1 MQIRKKRAFVFFL
14 ISAIVSCTPA
24 LLAQQQGSPLY
35 LPDAVDAGLKNYQGI
50 QAKQNYLNASTAT
63 VQNTKNEYL
72 PNLIGSLQQS
82 YGTINSQFGPVGAV
96 GLPGAG
102 GGLAAGSSGPQS
114 PTQNWD
120 AAFGALYIINTNWE
134 FFSFGR
140 VKSKIHLSTSQAER
154 DLADLTQ
161 EQFIHTIKIS
171 GAYLNL
177 LISQRLIKNSQSN
190 LDRTISIQQSVRART
205 LTGLNAGVDSSMANA
220 EVSRARLALIESN
233 NAEQQLRNQLAQLL
247 NTPPT
252 AFVLDSSFFSKT
264 PTQFDTN
271 KDIAQNPQVR
281 FYQSRVNQGNS
292 SATYLKRSIL
302 PGLNFFGIYQT
313 RASGFSYGYT
323 PGSSDNYSKN
333 YIDGVSPSRTNY
345 LLGMSLSWNILSLAK
360 ISQQVNSQRYITAA
374 YQNEYDLITTQLK
387 NQLILADQRIA
398 NSMQSVAEVPLQFN
412 AARDA
417 YEQKNALYRNGLA
430 NIVDLQLARFTLNRA
445 ETDMSVAYINV
456 WQALLL
462 KAAASGDI
470 ELFINQAR

>member
-1 MQIRKKRAFVFFL
+1 MHIRKKHVFVFFL
-14 ISAIVSCTPA
+14 ITGIALCAQS
-24 LLAQQQGSPLY
+24 LLAQQGGPLY
-35 LPDAVDAGLKNYQGI
+35 LPDAVEAGLKNYQSI
-50 QAKQNYLNASTAT
+50 QAKQNYLNASTAA

-82 YGTINSQFGPVGAV
+82 YGTVNSQFGPVGAV

-114 PTQNWD
+114 ATQNWD
-120 AAFGALYIINTNWE
+120 AAFGALYILNTNWE

-140 VKSKIHLSTSQAER
+140 VKSKVRLSTSQAEK

-161 EQFIHTIKIS
+161 EQFIHTIKVS
-171 GAYLNL
+171 SAYLNL
-177 LISQRLIKNSQSN
+177 LISQRLVQNSQAN
-190 LDRTISIQQSVRART
+190 LDRTVSIQQSVRART
-205 LTGLNAGVDSSMANA
+205 RSGLNAGVDSSTANA
-220 EVSRARLALIESN
+220 EVSRARLAYIESN
-233 NAEQQLRNQLAQLL
+233 NNEQQLRNQLAQLL
-247 NTPPT
+247 NTPPI
-252 AFVLDSSFFSKT
+252 ASVLDSSFLSRT

-271 KDIAQNPQVR
+271 KDINQNPQVR
-281 FYQSRVNQGNS
+281 FYQSRVDQGNS
-292 SATYLKRSIL
+292 SVTYLKRSIL
-302 PGLNFFGIYQT
+302 PGLNFFGIYQG
-313 RASGFSYGYT
+313 RASGFGYGYT
-323 PGSSDNYSKN
+323 PGSSDNYSKS
-333 YIDGVSPSRTNY
+333 YSDGVSPSRYNY

-360 ISQQVNSQRYITAA
+360 ISQQVNSQKFIAAA
-374 YQNEYDLITTQLK
+374 YQNEFDLITTQLK

-398 NSMQSVAEVPLQFN
+398 NSLQSVAEVPLQLN

-417 YEQKNALYRNGLA
+417 YNQKSVLYRNGLV
-430 NIVDLQLARFTLNRA
+430 NIVDLQLARFTLSRA